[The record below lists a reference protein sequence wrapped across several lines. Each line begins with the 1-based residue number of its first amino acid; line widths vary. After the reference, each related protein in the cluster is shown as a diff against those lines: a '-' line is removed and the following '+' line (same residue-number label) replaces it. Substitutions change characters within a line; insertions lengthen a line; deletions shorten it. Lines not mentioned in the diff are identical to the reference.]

1 MSAIR
6 VTLGFLIAPGAP
18 ALTLYLINLHLVRR
32 SDAEFGG
39 VILAILSYVAALV
52 VGIPAFL
59 LARRWHT
66 IGMLGYSALGAV
78 VGLVSY
84 ILLLCVMLSS
94 YQLPSVDLVGFIG
107 NSALSGV
114 LAVVCATAASALFW
128 VIAIRSTRA
137 E

>member
-1 MSAIR
+1 
-6 VTLGFLIAPGAP
+6 
-18 ALTLYLINLHLVRR
+18 
-32 SDAEFGG
+32 
-39 VILAILSYVAALV
+39 
-52 VGIPAFL
+52 
-59 LARRWHT
+59 
-66 IGMLGYSALGAV
+66 
-78 VGLVSY
+78 
-84 ILLLCVMLSS
+84 MLSS

>member
-1 MSAIR
+1 
-6 VTLGFLIAPGAP
+6 
-18 ALTLYLINLHLVRR
+18 
-32 SDAEFGG
+32 
-39 VILAILSYVAALV
+39 
-52 VGIPAFL
+52 
-59 LARRWHT
+59 
-66 IGMLGYSALGAV
+66 MLGYSALGAV